1 MKIRDILLKVRPARL
16 FRVRV
21 KIPQPGYTQ
30 QIYTTVTAQNA
41 EMARKLVRLQYGKNS
56 LIGEPKEI
64 K

>member
-16 FRVRV
+16 FRVRI
-21 KIPQPGYTQ
+21 KISQPGYTQ